1 MPVDPPSQDDLKKSA
16 REMEEFI
23 DEHGDESGLDPTH

>member
-1 MPVDPPSQDDLKKSA
+1 MPLDPPEDIQESM

-23 DEHGDESGLDPTH
+23 EEKGDESGLDPTH